1 VSHTKQ
7 WTFPAPSVRPVGT
20 PGAYRVT
27 FIGDSEAFDGSRPAS
42 AMLLCRVAE
51 YDDFGVLIREREI
64 DLPVGALLQLAAEAF
79 LSREIAQLES
89 LVDPVAYYLNR
100 KQPR

>member
-1 VSHTKQ
+1 MSTTKQ
-7 WTFPAPSVRPVGT
+7 WTFPAPAARPIGS

-42 AMLLCRVAE
+42 AVLLVRVGE

-64 DLPVGALLQLAAEAF
+64 DLPVGALLQVAAEAF
-79 LSREIAQLES
+79 LAREIAQLES